1 MKYLPLL
8 VGVGLIAFCVI
19 SIVQLH
25 AVEPVAVSIE
35 DVVEGNFPED
45 TYVRVTGGIAV
56 YRYAYLQKQG
66 EKDKVEVICY
76 PLYAK
81 NDEVLD
87 KIATALS
94 TYPSA
99 EAIPVNWYK
108 QNLHCQVL
116 VKTKKYGRLS
126 EIPTEADQVAV
137 VGSIRKG
144 ATNLHSEL
152 KKPLKGDFHNVD
164 LEKTILIE
172 EGRRPDLP
180 IRIWGIIAGVALI
193 FVSIIWVAVARSKAR
208 QFHPAQTQ
216 GEGKSYGG
224 YAEQRNIQ
232 PPYSDPQSPLSQ
244 GPAPPKDDPPPPYQ
258 GENQ

>member
-1 MKYLPLL
+1 MRFLPLL
-8 VGVGLIAFCVI
+8 VGIGLIGFCAI
-19 SIVQLH
+19 SIVQIH
-25 AVEPVAVSIE
+25 AVEPVDVSIE

-76 PLYAK
+76 PLYSE

-99 EAIPVNWYK
+99 EAIPINWYK

-116 VKTKKYGRLS
+116 VRTKKYGRLS

-144 ATNLHSEL
+144 ATSLHREL
-152 KKPLKGDFHNVD
+152 KRPLVEDFRAVN

-172 EGRRPDLP
+172 EGHRPGSP
-180 IRIWGIIAGVALI
+180 IRIWGILAGVALI

-208 QFHPAQTQ
+208 QLHRAQIQ
-216 GEGKSYGG
+216 GEHDG
-224 YAEQRNIQ
+224 YAGQWNIQ
-232 PPYSDPQSPLSQ
+232 QPYSNPQSPLSQ

-258 GENQ
+258 GEK